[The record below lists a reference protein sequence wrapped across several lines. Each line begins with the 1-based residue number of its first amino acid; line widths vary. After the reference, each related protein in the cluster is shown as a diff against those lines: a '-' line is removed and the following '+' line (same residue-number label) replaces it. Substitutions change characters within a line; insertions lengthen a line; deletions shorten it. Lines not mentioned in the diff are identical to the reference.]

1 MRAKEKEKKKGISRA
16 KAAKRR
22 AASAVMAMAG
32 RAARACDVC
41 ARDRARWYC
50 AADEA
55 YLCGRCDNSVHCVNA
70 LASRHERVRL
80 GPNGIPSK
88 PSDRGPGSGKKTPHS
103 LQVKKKATKGGSK
116 HCSSKGRMMIKD
128 EMLAQSFFSNP
139 DDIRVPG
146 YMVDSPPLSED
157 DQGLISPHGLP
168 GHVPELQLHQL
179 QQLGSPVDD
188 ENPQGRIEVS
198 PGYGNLDVIP
208 KELDALERGSD
219 EDEYLD
225 FTDTF
230 TEADFLDQNGDDG
243 SSPLSQSFVKTEY
256 SPESTVSSDGQF
268 QPSFVVSD
276 TGAGVV
282 EATVSDSIAVKVEN
296 ISLLYPSQGCTEE
309 GKRCLPPLKLNYE
322 DVLNAWS
329 DRGPFWVEDDGQ
341 PQTVPVFS
349 NMEIAL
355 NLDLENFHREQV
367 GEVPVLGISEEGLEA
382 SGDGREARVMRY
394 REKRRTRLFSK
405 QIRYEVRKL
414 NAERRPRMKGRFVKR
429 LPS

>member
-1 MRAKEKEKKKGISRA
+1 MVATEARTMDTRTAT
-16 KAAKRR
+16 
-22 AASAVMAMAG
+22 AVMAMAA

-80 GPNGIPSK
+80 GPNGVPCK
-88 PSDRGPGSGKKTPHS
+88 PSDRSPGSGKKTPHG
-103 LQVKKKATKGGSK
+103 LQVKKKTIKGGSK
-116 HCSSKGRMMIKD
+116 QHLSKTRMMIKD
-128 EMLAQSFFSNP
+128 EMLAQSFFSIP
-139 DDIRVPG
+139 DDTRVPG
-146 YMVDSPPLSED
+146 YMDSPPLSED

-168 GHVPELQLHQL
+168 GQVPDLQLHQL
-179 QQLGSPVDD
+179 QGSPVEEEDL
-188 ENPQGRIEVS
+188 QGGIGIS
-198 PGYGNLDVIP
+198 PEYGNLDVIP
-208 KELDALERGSD
+208 HELDALERGSD

-230 TEADFLDQNGDDG
+230 TEADFLDDNGDEG
-243 SSPLSQSFVKTEY
+243 SAMNQSLVKTEY
-256 SPESTVSSDGQF
+256 SPESTVTSDGQF
-268 QPSFVVSD
+268 QPFVVSE
-276 TGAGVV
+276 TGALVP
-282 EATVSDSIAVKVEN
+282 ETAPMSSAASVKLEKNV
-296 ISLLYPSQGCTEE
+296 SLLHPLQGVEE

-322 DVLNAWS
+322 DVLSAWS
-329 DRGPFWVEDDGQ
+329 DRGPFWMEDDGQ
-341 PQTVPVFS
+341 PQTVPIFS

-355 NLDLENFHREQV
+355 NLDLESFHREQV
-367 GEVPVLGISEEGLEA
+367 GEVPVLGMSEEGLEA

-429 LPS
+429 LPP